1 MAFVEGTHGGHQADS
16 FAFFF
21 GSADKVLQ
29 IFNGTE
35 QLHNDN
41 TFQ

>member
-1 MAFVEGTHGGHQADS
+1 MAFVEGTHGGHQTDG

-21 GSADKVLQ
+21 HSADKVLQ
-29 IFNGTE
+29 IFYGTE

-41 TFQ
+41 TFR